1 MYKISGTL
9 RMNLSLSECVVLNF
23 PFTTLYKELKPVGL
37 VFVKKKGVNKT
48 DNNLL
53 KQASRFHSDQP
64 CLCYCSLYT
73 EFLASIEQIRNVLNN

>member
-37 VFVKKKGVNKT
+37 EFVKKGVNET
-48 DNNLL
+48 GNNLL
-53 KQASRFHSDQP
+53 KQACRFHSDQS
-64 CLCYCSLYT
+64 CLCYCSLHT